1 MKVRIA
7 IRPKPIR
14 EDGTVN
20 IKIAVCLRG
29 KTRFIGTEYYVNP
42 KFFDEKARTIKS
54 GSGYSQVE
62 ADRANAK
69 LQIMVGSMTEK
80 AMSHKVYD
88 IEDLLNILQDK
99 RTDYNLYTA
108 IDDRIEKYNK
118 SGNINYSGAFNMT
131 RERIK
136 KFTGEG
142 LVPFQRVN
150 YSWLI
155 RFENW
160 MRSKEMK
167 PNSIGIHMRNIRT
180 VFNEAIAM
188 GRIDQ
193 SLYPFRKY
201 KIPKEATRKRNLT
214 AEELSKIA
222 KAELKGLHAWAR
234 DMFMLSFYLLGINLK
249 DLFYLQ
255 GIEDGRVYYIRSK
268 GKKPYSVKVFPE
280 AMNIINR
287 YKGQKYLLNTLEN
300 YSDYRSATKRVNKKL
315 KDIAK
320 DLRIE
325 KPVSTYFAR
334 HAWASIAS
342 GIGISEDIIARALG
356 HTISNQMTIIYIDFD
371 LEKVDEANRRVIN
384 HVLKTPHAL
393 QIP

>member
-255 GIEDGRVYYIRSK
+255 GIEDGRCLPQASM
-268 GKKPYSVKVFPE
+268 
-280 AMNIINR
+280 AR
-287 YKGQKYLLNTLEN
+287 Y
-300 YSDYRSATKRVNKKL
+300 
-315 KDIAK
+315 
-320 DLRIE
+320 
-325 KPVSTYFAR
+325 
-334 HAWASIAS
+334 
-342 GIGISEDIIARALG
+342 
-356 HTISNQMTIIYIDFD
+356 
-371 LEKVDEANRRVIN
+371 
-384 HVLKTPHAL
+384 
-393 QIP
+393 